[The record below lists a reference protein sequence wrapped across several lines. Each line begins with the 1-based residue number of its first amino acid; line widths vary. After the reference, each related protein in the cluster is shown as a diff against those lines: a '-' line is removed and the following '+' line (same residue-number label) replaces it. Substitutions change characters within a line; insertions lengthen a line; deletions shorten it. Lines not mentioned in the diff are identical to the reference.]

1 MDRVIVTGIPPFDGE
16 FELDLST
23 RVFSTL
29 EWRWIKKIS
38 GYLPLTIQEGLEGG
52 DPDIFV
58 VMACIALYRSG
69 RITKEQVYNVSDVLA
84 EPPFDGAAI
93 QIIVGERDE
102 EAGDERPPVSSPMT
116 SGDESSLDVG
126 QSESESSSSSGGS
139 LGESNGASSA
149 LSPLPIGDRG
159 SETSA
164 GFDRA
169 TSES

>member
-1 MDRVIVTGIPPFDGE
+1 MDRVIVTGVPPFDGE

-58 VMACIALYRSG
+58 VMACIALYRAG
-69 RITKEQVYNVSDVLA
+69 RITKEQVYAAAETLA

-102 EAGDERPPVSSPMT
+102 EAGDERPPASSPMT
-116 SGDESSLDVG
+116 SGEPSSLDVG
-126 QSESESSSSSGGS
+126 RSEIESSSSSGGS

-149 LSPLPIGDRG
+149 PIPLRIGDPG

-164 GFDRA
+164 ASDRA

>member
-1 MDRVIVTGIPPFDGE
+1 MDRVIVSGIPPFDGE

-58 VMACIALYRSG
+58 VMAVIALYRAG
-69 RITKEQVYNVSDVLA
+69 KIQREQAYMTADLLA
-84 EPPFDGAAI
+84 EPPFDGSAI
-93 QIIVGERDE
+93 QIIVGESE
-102 EAGDERPPVSSPMT
+102 QPGDDRPPASSPT
-116 SGDESSLDVG
+116 TNGEQKSLDVG
-126 QSESESSSSSGGS
+126 QSESESTPSSGTS
-139 LGESNGASSA
+139 HGESNGASSA
-149 LSPLPIGDRG
+149 LSPPPTGDLG

-164 GFDRA
+164 VFDPA